1 MKKTLKALIFSVVL
15 ALAFCAFSVAGYA
28 EGEEEL
34 VPAFSV
40 RDKDGNLKEITG
52 YTFEELRTAIP
63 SLEDGDTV
71 IINRNIEA
79 SRQLYFES
87 TEEAPRT
94 INIDLNGKKIYT
106 STKITPALIS
116 TGDYTTLNVYSSVK
130 GAVLYCANLVESS
143 TSGNVFNVRGDYS
156 VMNVGDFTS
165 GDVTYPGSN
174 ISTYSACLIDIVVD
188 NVGIK
193 NCDEN
198 CRFNVNGGNYYSI
211 HTDYSGYI
219 IPRGGKIV
227 MNFNNANII
236 SMETKAPINSAGSET
251 VLNMTGCVFMHY
263 KADALNLF
271 NNAFGTINMT
281 DCITSY
287 RVASASAGMGVGVL
301 NLFGKNVF
309 SAQSEGDYMMDL
321 IGNNEGLVSVT
332 TYSDV
337 ELTQGL
343 AAFEYFDNSINFNPL
358 TAEVPKLK
366 SPATLVPSED
376 AVKYQFVMGTNKIS
390 QTWMKSEEPIRPFE
404 LPIGGEEGVYKYGWK
419 KEINDNGV
427 IVYTVGLVADYS
439 LKVRAVYE
447 NDELYFK
454 LYAPAEII
462 DNGYIDYVNVLI
474 QGENFGKKDWSEEE
488 IDGVKY
494 CYAVTGII
502 YPENANDEISV
513 RIPCDYG
520 KGVYVD
526 TTWTF
531 TVGEYI
537 NAVLETEAD
546 NVYTEDQYK
555 VIHDIAENYIS
566 VNEETESE

>member
-1 MKKTLKALIFSVVL
+1 MKKILKALIFSLVL
-15 ALAFCAFSVAGYA
+15 SLAFCAFAVAGYA

-34 VPAFSV
+34 APAFSV
-40 RDKDGNLKEITG
+40 RDKDGNLKEISG
-52 YTFEELRTAIP
+52 ETFDELRAAVST
-63 SLEDGDTV
+63 LEDGDTV

-87 TEEAPRT
+87 TEDAPRT
-94 INIDLNGKKIYT
+94 INLDLNGKKIYT

-143 TSGNVFNVRGDYS
+143 TSGNVFNVRGDSS

-165 GDVTYPGSN
+165 GEVTYPGSN
-174 ISTYSACLIDIVVD
+174 ISTYSACLIDIVID
-188 NVGIK
+188 NAGIK

-198 CRFNVNGGNYYSI
+198 CRFNVNGGSYYSV

-236 SMETKAPINSAGSET
+236 SMETKPPINSAGSET

-263 KADALNLF
+263 RADALNLF

-287 RVASASAGMGVGVL
+287 RVASASSGMGVGVL
-301 NLFGKNVF
+301 HLFGKNVF
-309 SAQSEGDYMMDL
+309 AAQSEGDYMMDL
-321 IGNNEGLVSVT
+321 IANKDGLVSVT

-343 AAFEYFDNSINFNPL
+343 AEFEYFDNSINFTPL

-366 SPATLVPSED
+366 SPSTLVPSED
-376 AVKYQFVMGTNKIS
+376 AVKYQFVMGTNKVS

-419 KEINDNGV
+419 KEINSNGV

-462 DNGYIDYVNVLI
+462 DDGYVDYVNVLI
-474 QGENFGKKDWSEEE
+474 QGENFGKKDWGEEE
-488 IDGVKY
+488 VDGVKY

-502 YPENANDEISV
+502 YPENANEEITV

-531 TVGEYI
+531 TVSDYI
-537 NAVLETEAD
+537 NIVLETEPDGA
-546 NVYTEDQYK
+546 YTEDQYK
-555 VIHDIAENYIS
+555 MIHEIAENYLS
-566 VNEETESE
+566 VDEEAEAE

>member
-1 MKKTLKALIFSVVL
+1 M
-15 ALAFCAFSVAGYA
+15 AFCAFAVAGYA
-28 EGEEEL
+28 EGEEEIAS
-34 VPAFSV
+34 AFSV
-40 RDKDGNLKEITG
+40 YDKDGNLKEITG
-52 YTFEELRTAIP
+52 DSFEDLVEAAS

-71 IINRNIEA
+71 VINRNIEA
-79 SRQLYFES
+79 SRQLYFASAED
-87 TEEAPRT
+87 APRT
-94 INIDLNGKKIYT
+94 INLDLNGKKIYT

-116 TGDYTTLNVYSSVK
+116 TGDYTTLNVYSSLK

-143 TSGNVFNVRGDYS
+143 TSGNVFNVRGYSS
-156 VMNVGDFTS
+156 VMNVGDFTY
-165 GDVTYPGSN
+165 GEVTYPGAN
-174 ISTYSACLIDIVVD
+174 ISTYSACLIDIVID
-188 NVGIK
+188 NVGIM

-198 CRFNVNGGNYYSI
+198 CRFNVNGGSYYSI
-211 HTDYSGYI
+211 HSDYSGYI

-236 SMETKAPINSAGSET
+236 SMETKAPINSAGSDT
-251 VLNMTGCVFMHY
+251 VLNMTNCVFMHY
-263 KADALNLF
+263 QSDALKLF
-271 NNAFGTINMT
+271 NNAFGTVNMT

-287 RVASASAGMGVGVL
+287 RVESASSGMGVGTL
-301 NLFGKNVF
+301 HLYGKNVF
-309 SAQSEGDYMMDL
+309 AADSNGDYMMELIANRDDL
-321 IGNNEGLVSVT
+321 VAVT

-343 AAFEYFDNSINFNPL
+343 SKFEYFDNSINFNPL

-366 SPATLVPSED
+366 SPSTLVHSDE
-376 AVKYQFVMGTNKIS
+376 AVKYQFVMGANKIS
-390 QTWMKSEEPIRPFE
+390 QTWMKSEEPVRPFE
-404 LPIGGEEGVYKYGWK
+404 LPIGGKAGVYKYGWH
-419 KEINDNGV
+419 KEINNNGV

-454 LYAPAEII
+454 LYAPAAII
-462 DNGYIDYVNVLI
+462 DEGYVDYVNVLI
-474 QGENFGKKDWSEEE
+474 QGENFGKKDWGEEE

-502 YPENANDEISV
+502 YPDGANDEITV

-531 TVGEYI
+531 TVSEYI
-537 NAVLETEAD
+537 DIVLETEPD
-546 NVYTEDQYK
+546 GVYTEDQYK
-555 VIHDIAENYIS
+555 TIRDIAETYLS
-566 VNEETESE
+566 VDEETEAE